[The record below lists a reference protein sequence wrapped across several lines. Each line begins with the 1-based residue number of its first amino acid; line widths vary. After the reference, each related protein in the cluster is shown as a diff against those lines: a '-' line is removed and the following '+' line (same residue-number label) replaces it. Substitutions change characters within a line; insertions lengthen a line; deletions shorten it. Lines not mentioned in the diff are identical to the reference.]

1 MRLLVSNPSIS
12 VILEQCWF
20 LEAIAKL
27 PIELSVTDLFYEHE
41 LKNCNGQKLV
51 QLGLQIKT
59 LDSSTTN
66 LVAGYKQRNSSICL
80 TELFALALAKASN
93 FTLLSINPELTQL
106 ALAEEVD
113 YCNLSWIFNYI
124 VDEKAVGLE
133 YMIQNLIALSQKVR
147 CCLLKKELNNWLSVD
162 NLPIVN

>member
-20 LEAIAKL
+20 LEAIAKI
-27 PIELSVTDLFYEHE
+27 PIELSVTDLLYEHE

-59 LDSSTTN
+59 LDSITTT
-66 LVAGYKQRNSSICL
+66 LVADYKQRNSSICL

-113 YCNLSWIFNYI
+113 YRNLSWVFNYI
-124 VDEKAVGLE
+124 VDEKAVALE
-133 YMIQNLIALSQKVR
+133 CMIQRLVAISQKVR
-147 CCLLKKELNNWLSVD
+147 CCLLKKELNNWLSIAK
-162 NLPIVN
+162 LPIVK